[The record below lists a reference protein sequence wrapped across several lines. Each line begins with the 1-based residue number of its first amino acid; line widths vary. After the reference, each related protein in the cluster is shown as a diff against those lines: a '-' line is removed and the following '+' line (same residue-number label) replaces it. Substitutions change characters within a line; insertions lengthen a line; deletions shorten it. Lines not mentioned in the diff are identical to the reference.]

1 MLANTQKIS
10 TFFSFKK
17 KPEKNNIGAAARRIK
32 NNIKVK
38 IYFLVVIFAPF
49 YLLYRTAVK
58 RTFEFRSKITF
69 VPMQNWGDF

>member
-10 TFFSFKK
+10 PYFSFKK

-32 NNIKVK
+32 NNTKVK

-49 YLLYRTAVK
+49 DMLYQTDV
-58 RTFEFRSKITF
+58 
-69 VPMQNWGDF
+69 N